1 MFFQINS
8 GIPLKL
14 ERLPEENG
22 ANLTP
27 ASQQQKLSPPTP
39 FADTET
45 GTNCCF
51 SEEIGGGG
59 GDAHFSGAHSGAH
72 FSGGDAAH
80 FSGAHSGA
88 HFSGGD
94 AAHFSGAHS
103 GAHFSGAHFSGGDAP
118 HFSSNRIPALVQ
130 NAPDHFSTEASI
142 DIKPGE
148 TLWNKSCCE
157 SNIAPVI

>member
-59 GDAHFSGAHSGAH
+59 GDA
-72 FSGGDAAH
+72 AH

-94 AAHFSGAHS
+94 AA
-103 GAHFSGAHFSGGDAP
+103 

-148 TLWNKSCCE
+148 TLWNKSCWE
-157 SNIAPVI
+157 SNIAPIIQS

>member
-14 ERLPEENG
+14 KRLPEENG

-59 GDAHFSGAHSGAH
+59 GDA
-72 FSGGDAAH
+72 AH
-80 FSGAHSGA
+80 FSGAH
-88 HFSGGD
+88 
-94 AAHFSGAHS
+94 
-103 GAHFSGAHFSGGDAP
+103 SGAHFSGGDAP

-148 TLWNKSCCE
+148 TLGTNPAGK
-157 SNIAPVI
+157 ATLLL

>member
-72 FSGGDAAH
+72 FSG
-80 FSGAHSGA
+80 AHS
-88 HFSGGD
+88 SGT
-94 AAHFSGAHS
+94 H
-103 GAHFSGAHFSGGDAP
+103 SGAHFSGGDAP

-142 DIKPGE
+142 NIKPGE
-148 TLWNKSCCE
+148 TLGTNPAGK
-157 SNIAPVI
+157 ATLLL

>member
-59 GDAHFSGAHSGAH
+59 GDA
-72 FSGGDAAH
+72 AH

-94 AAHFSGAHS
+94 AA
-103 GAHFSGAHFSGGDAP
+103 

-142 DIKPGE
+142 NIKPGE
-148 TLWNKSCCE
+148 TLWNKSCWE
-157 SNIAPVI
+157 SSIAPLI

>member
-59 GDAHFSGAHSGAH
+59 GDA
-72 FSGGDAAH
+72 AH

-94 AAHFSGAHS
+94 AAHFS
-103 GAHFSGAHFSGGDAP
+103 
-118 HFSSNRIPALVQ
+118 SNRIPALVQ
-130 NAPDHFSTEASI
+130 NATDHFSTEASI

-148 TLWNKSCCE
+148 TLWNKSCWE

>member
-51 SEEIGGGG
+51 SEEIGGAGGG
-59 GDAHFSGAHSGAH
+59 GDAHFT
-72 FSGGDAAH
+72 
-80 FSGAHSGA
+80 
-88 HFSGGD
+88 
-94 AAHFSGAHS
+94 
-103 GAHFSGAHFSGGDAP
+103 GAHFSGGDAP

-157 SNIAPVI
+157 SNIALI

>member
-59 GDAHFSGAHSGAH
+59 GDA
-72 FSGGDAAH
+72 AH
-80 FSGAHSGA
+80 FSGAR
-88 HFSGGD
+88 
-94 AAHFSGAHS
+94 
-103 GAHFSGAHFSGGDAP
+103 SGAHFSGGDAP
-118 HFSSNRIPALVQ
+118 HFSSNRTPALVQ
-130 NAPDHFSTEASI
+130 NAPDHFSTEASSN
-142 DIKPGE
+142 IKPGE
-148 TLWNKSCCE
+148 TLWNKSCWE

>member
-59 GDAHFSGAHSGAH
+59 GDA
-72 FSGGDAAH
+72 AH

-94 AAHFSGAHS
+94 PA
-103 GAHFSGAHFSGGDAP
+103 
-118 HFSSNRIPALVQ
+118 HFSSNRTPALVQ

-157 SNIAPVI
+157 SNIAPII

>member
-59 GDAHFSGAHSGAH
+59 GDA
-72 FSGGDAAH
+72 AH

-94 AAHFSGAHS
+94 AA
-103 GAHFSGAHFSGGDAP
+103 

-142 DIKPGE
+142 NIKPGE

>member
-59 GDAHFSGAHSGAH
+59 GDA
-72 FSGGDAAH
+72 AH

-94 AAHFSGAHS
+94 PAHFSGAHS
-103 GAHFSGAHFSGGDAP
+103 GTHFSGGDAA

-148 TLWNKSCCE
+148 TLWNKSCWE

>member
-80 FSGAHSGA
+80 FS
-88 HFSGGD
+88 
-94 AAHFSGAHS
+94 
-103 GAHFSGAHFSGGDAP
+103 
-118 HFSSNRIPALVQ
+118 SNRIPALVQ

-142 DIKPGE
+142 NIKPGE
-148 TLWNKSCCE
+148 TLWNKSCFE
-157 SNIAPVI
+157 SNIAPIIQS